1 MTDDER
7 PASSNDR
14 DAEFTAWLNGL
25 GFTIDAEELSAAR
38 QAFDRLSAMKQ
49 MNRAPPRT
57 RRRARGGY
65 Q

>member
-7 PASSNDR
+7 PASSNG
-14 DAEFTAWLNGL
+14 DAEFIAWLNGL

-38 QAFDRLSAMKQ
+38 QAFDRLAAMKQ

-57 RRRARGGY
+57 RRRARGGH

>member
-1 MTDDER
+1 MTGDKP
-7 PASSNDR
+7 PASSNER

-25 GFTIDAEELSAAR
+25 GFTIDAEELCAAR
-38 QAFDRLSAMKQ
+38 HTFDQLAAMKR

-57 RRRARGGY
+57 RRCARGGH